1 MCKFGYVAR
10 AIMLLPTIIFMVIT
24 YLLAGLLLIFP
35 LKPIAKLACFTM
47 YITDL
52 AKFIVNHGFM
62 TRGIQKDIKAR
73 IYLSNN
79 QW

>member
-10 AIMLLPTIIFMVIT
+10 AIILLPTLLFTVLT
-24 YLLAGLLLIFP
+24 YLLAGLLVIFP
-35 LKPIAKLACFTM
+35 LKPIAKLACFSM
-47 YITDL
+47 YVTDVML
-52 AKFIVNHGFM
+52 FIVNHGFM